1 MTEGPGT
8 EGCRTIPLGKVSLQE
23 VASQREGSY
32 KIKLGGLG

>member
-8 EGCRTIPLGKVSLQE
+8 EACGTIPLGKVSLQNM
-23 VASQREGSY
+23 ASHREGSY

>member
-8 EGCRTIPLGKVSLQE
+8 EVCRIIALGKVCLQDM
-23 VASQREGSY
+23 ASQREGSY